1 MATSFDSV
9 IDMALIIIRDY
20 KLDALYEDDE
30 NEFKLVLQG
39 YMLKGLPKFEVSA
52 MKSLDYDID
61 KREFIEDL
69 DSIEIDIISDW
80 TVIMWY
86 TDQLQDV
93 LEIKE
98 PLRDVDFNKFA
109 SGQNLKPRQAYLE
122 ELRRKAKQDA
132 TNYQFQHLANLPYF
146 KEGLK
151 GD

>member
-9 IDMALIIIRDY
+9 IDMALVIIRDY
-20 KLDALYEDDE
+20 KLDALYDTDAF
-30 NEFKLVLQG
+30 NLILQG
-39 YMLKGLPKFEVSA
+39 YMLKALPKFEVSCV
-52 MKSLDYDID
+52 KSLAYDLEN
-61 KREFIEDL
+61 RTFIEEL

-98 PLRDVDFNKFA
+98 PLRDVDFNRFA
-109 SGQNLKPRQAYLE
+109 TGQNLKLRQSYLE

-132 TNYQFQHLANLPYF
+132 TNYQFLHINDIPYF
-146 KEGLK
+146 NGAE
-151 GD
+151 